1 MRQSVKRRTVM
12 KKEVAN
18 AISEKII
25 DNDVV
30 NKPKND
36 ERFRWVIAASCFSGL
51 MLSAVLI
58 YSGAIK
64 GPEYTFVE
72 NSSTEERM
80 TEMNNFKS
88 FDEYERS
95 AQEPLVDET
104 PEQTGSSEAEV
115 ETLEVEEPSDT
126 SDKIERVWYAPDWY
140 ESTRMSYMDYRTIT
154 CEGTDQW
161 DLQHD
166 GWTTTDPNTGIRM
179 RGGRY
184 MIALG
189 QTFGLTGTKVNVYLK
204 NGVYIPCILG
214 DSKEWCDTIDG
225 AGVIG
230 ADTGTVEFIV
240 EEEYLPDDV
249 IELGSNE
256 LQYNGY
262 WQSPVDYIEVLAD

>member
-1 MRQSVKRRTVM
+1 MKQARRTT
-12 KKEVAN
+12 KEVAN
-18 AISEKII
+18 AISNRII

-30 NKPKND
+30 NKPKNSN
-36 ERFRWVIAASCFSGL
+36 RFGWLISSCCFAGIVIAVIA
-51 MLSAVLI
+51 I

-72 NSSTEERM
+72 NSSAEERM

-88 FDEYERS
+88 FDEYAGS

-104 PEQTGSSEAEV
+104 PEPTESSEV
-115 ETLEVEEPSDT
+115 ETLEVEET
-126 SDKIERVWYAPDWY
+126 SDNIERVWYAPEWY
-140 ESTRMSYMDYRTIT
+140 DSTRMSYMDYRTIT
-154 CEGTDQW
+154 CEGTPQW
-161 DLQHD
+161 ELQHD

-189 QTFGLTGTKVNVYLK
+189 QTFGLTGTRVNVYLE
-204 NGVYIPCILG
+204 NGAYIPCILG
-214 DSKEWCDTIDG
+214 DSKEWCDTLDG
-225 AGVIG
+225 EGVIG

-249 IELGSNE
+249 VELGSNE
-256 LQYNGY
+256 LQFNGY
-262 WQSPVDYIEVLAD
+262 WQSPVAYIEVLVD